1 MARLCPLFSGS
12 AGNSYYVGNRS
23 RGVLIDAGRSA
34 KQLEGMLR
42 LCGMDPLAV
51 EGVLVTHEHSDHV
64 AGLRVFAKKFGV
76 PVYGSQGTLEALR
89 QSLAGLTL
97 RPVEQGMELG
107 GMQVWSFPLSHDSA
121 QPTGYRLRTGD
132 GRVFALATDT
142 GTLLE
147 ETLEG
152 LWGADLALV
161 ESNHDKE
168 MLRLGGYPLPL
179 KRRILSERGHLS
191 NEDCAGLLPRLL
203 GAGTRRFLLAHLSHE
218 NNTPDLAYQAALGA
232 LVQAGYVPE
241 VDFLLKTAPP
251 ENRAGKSFLF

>member
-1 MARLCPLFSGS
+1 
-12 AGNSYYVGNRS
+12 
-23 RGVLIDAGRSA
+23 
-34 KQLEGMLR
+34 
-42 LCGMDPLAV
+42 
-51 EGVLVTHEHSDHV
+51 
-64 AGLRVFAKKFGV
+64 
-76 PVYGSQGTLEALR
+76 
-89 QSLAGLTL
+89 
-97 RPVEQGMELG
+97 
-107 GMQVWSFPLSHDSA
+107 MQVWSFPLSHDSA

-132 GRVFALATDT
+132 GRIFALATDT

-152 LWGADLALV
+152 LWGADLAVV

-251 ENRAGKSFLF
+251 ENRTGKSFLF